1 MGAQQSKP
9 TVTPEVVMHE
19 KAVLER
25 LRSLRLDEEDGY
37 VCIGDEKRAATAVAC
52 DAASNREPE
61 GLAVHLLE
69 SWQSKLL
76 NDPKNR

>member
-1 MGAQQSKP
+1 
-9 TVTPEVVMHE
+9 MHE

-25 LRSLRLDEEDGY
+25 LRSLRVDTDEEDDGY
-37 VCIGDEKRAATAVAC
+37 VCIGDEKRGATAVAC
-52 DAASNREPE
+52 DAASDREPE